1 MGEAVR
7 RAHEP
12 SGDASLFGGKIKPW
26 DLTFNVIAHFIGAL
40 IDWLLVALFMN
51 SFLSDPSVNYIVT
64 VPGEPGAG
72 FAFLAE
78 SLSEHASYVRQSYGL
93 DGETAGV
100 PGALRQGKAIQLRH

>member
-1 MGEAVR
+1 
-7 RAHEP
+7 
-12 SGDASLFGGKIKPW
+12 
-26 DLTFNVIAHFIGAL
+26 
-40 IDWLLVALFMN
+40 MN

-78 SLSEHASYVRQSYGL
+78 SLSEHASYLRQFYGL